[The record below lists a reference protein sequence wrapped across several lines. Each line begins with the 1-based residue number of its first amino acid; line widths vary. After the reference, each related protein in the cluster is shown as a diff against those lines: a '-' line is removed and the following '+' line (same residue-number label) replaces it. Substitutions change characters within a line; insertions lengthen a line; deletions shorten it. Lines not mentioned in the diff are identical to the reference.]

1 MKGREGGD
9 GRCRGL
15 VKNARETREM
25 WAVERGKRGLP
36 RRSDCGMVRGGGSL
50 GVERWVG
57 SG

>member
-1 MKGREGGD
+1 
-9 GRCRGL
+9 L
-15 VKNARETREM
+15 VKNARETRGM